1 MVSHHALDAD
11 TELGEVSDSGLKKSH
26 GTFLALI
33 WHNLHEG
40 DARSIIDADVDEL
53 PTDAMM
59 AIDRATIATGD
70 AMSHR
75 ADPAELL
82 NIEMDQ
88 LARVLAL
95 IAADRLGRLQR
106 GESVQPEPMQDAA
119 DGCWRY
125 PDLGCDLLA
134 RVALPA

>member
-59 AIDRATIATGD
+59 AIDRARIATGD

-75 ADPAELL
+75 ADPAAWLSPSSTTL
-82 NIEMDQ
+82 
-88 LARVLAL
+88 RT
-95 IAADRLGRLQR
+95 IASRPLGVR
-106 GESVQPEPMQDAA
+106 GAF
-119 DGCWRY
+119 
-125 PDLGCDLLA
+125 L
-134 RVALPA
+134 